1 MSEMPSRFHAA
12 ETAGATGTSGRRDER
27 EDGTVAVRVVP
38 PFDLALTVAVLR
50 RRASH
55 AVEVFEGG
63 EYRRVLT
70 LAGGRRLVGLRQ
82 TAPDLVELRGLDGP
96 LASEERRA
104 AAGMAGRMLGLGVDM
119 AAVRRAFA
127 EDARLAPLVE
137 RLAGM
142 KPPRFES
149 LWVTLLSVVP
159 FQQVSLDAGM
169 AVLNRVI
176 TRFGPTLEHEGRTY
190 YAFPTLEQWLG
201 TEPEALRGCGLSA
214 AKVRTLTGAAAM
226 LAEGTLREE
235 EIEAASDEEAVARL
249 TALPGIGPWSAH
261 VILLRGFR
269 RLSFFPEGDSGAA
282 RNLNAL
288 FELPGRGESA
298 EARAIVE
305 RLGVYRG
312 YLYYVLLAWKLLATG
327 AIETSELSFL

>member
-1 MSEMPSRFHAA
+1 MSLRA
-12 ETAGATGTSGRRDER
+12 
-27 EDGTVAVRVVP
+27 VP

-70 LAGGRRLVGLRQ
+70 LAGRRRLVGVRQ
-82 TAPDLVELRGLDGP
+82 VAPDSVALRGLDGP
-96 LASEERRA
+96 LAPEEVRA
-104 AAGMAGRMLGLGVDM
+104 AAASVERMLGLGVDM
-119 AAVRRAFA
+119 APVRDVFA
-127 EDARLAPLVE
+127 EDPRLAPLVE

-142 KPPRFES
+142 KPPRFVS

-176 TRFGPTLEHEGRTY
+176 TRLGATLECGGRTY
-190 YAFPTLEQWLG
+190 YAFPTPEQWLAA
-201 TEPEALRGCGLSA
+201 EPEALRGCGLSA
-214 AKVRTLTGAAAM
+214 AKVRTLTGAAGAI
-226 LAEGTLREE
+226 AGGTLREE
-235 EIEAASDEEAVARL
+235 DIEAASDEEAVARL

-269 RLSFFPEGDSGAA
+269 RLSFYPAGDSGAA
-282 RNLNAL
+282 RNLNTL

-305 RLGVYRG
+305 RLGAYRG
-312 YLYYVLLAWKLLATG
+312 YLYFVLLAWKLLATG
-327 AIETSELSFL
+327 AIELSGHPS